1 MFVEHFMPHD
11 VENLRDHA
19 NISYVPP
26 PPPKMLRLTAP
37 PSQSAKKTV
46 KEEVSASQVHKPLLR
61 SGVDLEILSK
71 LDSLNNNLG
80 ELKDMLHERL
90 SALITFLESSLSA
103 VLKAAPP
110 AQDP

>member
-1 MFVEHFMPHD
+1 MPQD
-11 VENLRDHA
+11 VDTLKYHA

-26 PPPKMLRLTAP
+26 AP
-37 PSQSAKKTV
+37 PALLSLPAPSKDSKKSVKDEPSGSQP
-46 KEEVSASQVHKPLLR
+46 HKPLLR

-71 LDSLNNNLG
+71 LDSLNGTLG

-90 SALITFLESSLSA
+90 TALISCLETSLA
-103 VLKAAPP
+103 TVMKATPP